1 MTEVTFLRR
10 QRRAIGLLLVLLIA
24 ASSSASAQTHSFVW
38 KATKGSGVVYLVGS
52 VHVLSKDY
60 YPLAPALDT
69 AYKDSTLLVE
79 EVDMGEMTSPDAQMQ
94 LLSHGML
101 PAGQRLDQVV
111 TPETRLLVNKAVED
125 TGVPS
130 VALQLMKPWMAALTL
145 DALEWQKAG
154 FDPDLGL
161 DKHFYD
167 IAMKDRKPVQGLE
180 TLSYQMSI
188 FDDMTL
194 EQQDH
199 LLSETLKE
207 LHTEQA
213 MLNEAARAWKQ
224 GDAAT
229 LERITLEDL
238 KSDPLMYQRLL
249 LDRNRAWL
257 PKIEALFTRPRP
269 TLVIVGAA
277 HVVGPDGLLQ
287 MLKAAGYSIEQQ

>member
-1 MTEVTFLRR
+1 
-10 QRRAIGLLLVLLIA
+10 
-24 ASSSASAQTHSFVW
+24 
-38 KATKGSGVVYLVGS
+38 
-52 VHVLSKDY
+52 
-60 YPLAPALDT
+60 
-69 AYKDSTLLVE
+69 
-79 EVDMGEMTSPDAQMQ
+79 
-94 LLSHGML
+94 
-101 PAGQRLDQVV
+101 
-111 TPETRLLVNKAVED
+111 
-125 TGVPS
+125 
-130 VALQLMKPWMAALTL
+130 
-145 DALEWQKAG
+145 
-154 FDPDLGL
+154 
-161 DKHFYD
+161 
-167 IAMKDRKPVQGLE
+167 
-180 TLSYQMSI
+180 
-188 FDDMTL
+188 
-194 EQQDH
+194 DH